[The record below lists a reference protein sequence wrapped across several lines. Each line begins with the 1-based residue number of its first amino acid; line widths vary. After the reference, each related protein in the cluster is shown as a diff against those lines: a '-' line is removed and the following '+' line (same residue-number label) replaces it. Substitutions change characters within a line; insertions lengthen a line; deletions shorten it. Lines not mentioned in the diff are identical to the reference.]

1 MPIQFFDVPDSDFGA
16 VFAERAHGEMSVRFW
31 ASRAD
36 YQARRAPMN
45 ALSWSDIADSRKFF
59 ANADVVDPAPELDPI
74 PQPSEAG
81 IAKAE
86 LAARDAAGE
95 DIRIIEDLWSW
106 AKANGFT
113 PAAAADKRVTDRQAI
128 RAKIK

>member
-36 YQARRAPMN
+36 YQARRDPMN

-74 PQPSEAG
+74 PQPSEADLS
-81 IAKAE
+81 KAE

-95 DIRIIEDLWSW
+95 DVRLVEDLWAW
-106 AKANGFT
+106 AKAQGFEP
-113 PAAAADKRVTDRQAI
+113 PAAAQKRVDDRAAL